1 MKLVLPTIAA
11 LLSASPPAWAGPYA
25 PAAGQPG
32 STAIHR
38 SDPRFTTWASRVTHY
53 QVGTGCLPQW
63 QDTSKAPG
71 PATDD
76 PAHITCLGAGGT
88 ITLAFPAYIKNGPG
102 PDFAIFEN
110 SFLDEFI
117 EHAWLEVSRDGINFV
132 RFPNHSLTDSP
143 VGSFDL
149 MDPTNVAG
157 LGCKYRQPFGEP
169 YDLADVGLDF
179 VSHVRLVDVIGNG
192 TARDSDNRIIYDPWP
207 NAQSAGFD
215 LDAIGVIHTATW
227 QTLTIA
233 SLLPEE
239 VNSSTFVHL
248 PDGRFVL
255 GAQGQ
260 LSQQSTWGAASR
272 SPIGNGG
279 VSFDPAFLAVRDA
292 SAILLGAGGGFGG
305 TTGVHFL
312 NPAAASPSLT
322 SAPLASLQNFS
333 GVWWQSSLSNRSGW
347 LVAGTNGPTGKNNL
361 TFLSADGSQRG
372 PVTGEISTF
381 SSGLAT
387 DAAGN
392 VFAALYE
399 LSGPDSD
406 RVLRFSAAQMEA
418 AAAAVLAGNPAPLTK
433 AAATPVF
440 QFDSASSLAVDAMG
454 RVWASGFKVNHLQV
468 YDPATGASR
477 RITPDHAPMAG
488 VSDPHYQIQAFSRL
502 DETYL
507 AFLATDEEGKPGSP
521 ILHGIAPLS
530 HLTVPET
537 LATWRA
543 FHFGTAPLTPTL
555 ESTFWG
561 NGADPD
567 GDGLPNLLEYALTTP
582 PLTANPPATTAGLSN
597 SHLTL
602 TFFRNPLRQDL
613 RYTVESSA
621 SPATGSWSPLAMGE
635 AGAPLLAVSPALPGI
650 TETASGN
657 LITVQVRDTF
667 ATSSQASRYL
677 RLRITVLP

>member
-1 MKLVLPTIAA
+1 MKLILPSIAA
-11 LLSASPPAWAGPYA
+11 LLSASPTAWAGPYA

-38 SDPRFTTWASRVTHY
+38 SDPRFTTWANRVTNY
-53 QVGTGCLPQW
+53 QVGSDCLPQW
-63 QDTSKAPG
+63 QDSTKALG

-110 SFLDEFI
+110 SFLDNYI
-117 EHAWLEVSRDGINFV
+117 EHAWVEVSRDGIHFV
-132 RFPNHSLTDSP
+132 GFPNHSLTSSP
-143 VGSFDL
+143 IGSFDL
-149 MDPTNVAG
+149 MDPTNVSG
-157 LGCKYRQPFGEP
+157 LGCKYLQPYGEP
-169 YDLADVGLDF
+169 YDLADVGLDL
-179 VSHVRLVDVIGNG
+179 VSHVRLADVMGNG

-215 LDAIGVIHTATW
+215 LDAIGVIHTAIW
-227 QTLTIA
+227 QTLTLA

-239 VNSSTFVHL
+239 VNSSTFTHL

-260 LSQQSTWGAASR
+260 LSQQSTWGAAIR
-272 SPIGNGG
+272 SPVGNGG

-312 NPAAASPSLT
+312 NPAEASPALT

-333 GVWWQSSLSNRSGW
+333 GVWWQSSLANRSGW

-361 TFLSADGSQRG
+361 TFLSADGRHRG

-381 SSGLAT
+381 SSGLAA

-406 RVLRFSAAQMEA
+406 RVLRFSAAQVDA
-418 AAAAVLAGNPAPLTK
+418 AVAAVLAGTPAPLAK
-433 AAATPVF
+433 ASATPFF
-440 QFDSASSLAVDAMG
+440 QFDSASSLAVDALG
-454 RVWASGFKVNHLQV
+454 RLWAAGFKVNHLQV

-477 RITPDHAPMAG
+477 RIIPDHAPMAG
-488 VSDPHYQIQAFSRL
+488 VTDPLYQIQAFSRL
-502 DETYL
+502 GEAYL
-507 AFLATDEEGKPGSP
+507 AFLATDEEGKPGTP
-521 ILHGIAPLS
+521 VLHGIAPLS
-530 HLTVPET
+530 HLTVPES

-543 FHFGTAPLTPTL
+543 YQFGPSSITPAL
-555 ESTFWG
+555 ESTVWG
-561 NGADPD
+561 NEADPD
-567 GDGLPNLLEYALTTP
+567 KDGLANLLEYALSTP
-582 PLTANPPATTAGLSN
+582 PPPPHPPPSPN
-597 SHLTL
+597 QRRTL
-602 TFFRNPLRQDL
+602 QRPPDSDIFQ
-613 RYTVESSA
+613 ES
-621 SPATGSWSPLAMGE
+621 PP
-635 AGAPLLAVSPALPGI
+635 P
-650 TETASGN
+650 
-657 LITVQVRDTF
+657 
-667 ATSSQASRYL
+667 
-677 RLRITVLP
+677 